1 MYLRASEYSEDMSR
15 FLSHELLNV
24 YNMQGT
30 KSMDVWCVGFQA
42 VGGLSSEAKVEVFTA
57 LRRSVPK
64 AQNDT
69 LKLWEAKARAEP
81 GFTRFHSGKGGWM
94 VGLETFLSGK

>member
-1 MYLRASEYSEDMSR
+1 MSR

-24 YNMQGT
+24 YNMQGK
-30 KSMDVWCVGFQA
+30 KSIDVRFLGFQA

-81 GFTRFHSGKGGWM
+81 GGNLGFIPGKGVGWW
-94 VGLETFLSGK
+94 VWKPF